1 MLNSVT
7 IIEKII
13 LDPPTS
19 KIYSRLGYRK
29 KLTALSSAWEKE
41 TNRYIEEA
49 AALIS
54 LEGAFLR
61 LPIRENDDRV
71 VRLAGGLSL
80 ESTKLARFL
89 DACTE
94 AVLMGATSGSAI
106 MEGIRNRTSE
116 DNLTAAV
123 VYDATASE
131 MTDAALDWIMSY
143 INRQLRRE
151 GKHLLKRRFSAG
163 YGDFALT
170 NQKGIYEQ
178 LHLEKIG
185 VALTP
190 SFLLIPEKSVTAIG
204 GIPG

>member
-1 MLNSVT
+1 MLTSVT
-7 IIEKII
+7 IIEKIT
-13 LDPPTS
+13 LDPPTA

-29 KLTALSSAWEKE
+29 KLTSLSRAREKE
-41 TNRYIEEA
+41 TDRYIEEA
-49 AALIS
+49 ATLIS
-54 LEGAFLR
+54 LQGAYLR
-61 LPIRENDDRV
+61 LPIRENDNRV

-80 ESTKLARFL
+80 ESTTLARFL
-89 DACTE
+89 DACAE
-94 AVLMGATSGSAI
+94 AVFMGATSGGAV
-106 MEGIRNRTSE
+106 MEGIRDRTSE

-163 YGDFALT
+163 YGDFALA
-170 NQKGIYEQ
+170 NQKEVYRQ

>member
-7 IIEKII
+7 LIEKII
-13 LDPPTS
+13 LDPPAS

-29 KLTALSSAWEKE
+29 KLTSLSWAREKE
-41 TNRYIEEA
+41 TDRYIEEA

-54 LEGAFLR
+54 LQGAFLR
-61 LPIRENDDRV
+61 LPIQAKDSRT
-71 VRLAGGLSL
+71 VRLAGGSSL
-80 ESTKLARFL
+80 ESAKLARFL
-89 DACTE
+89 GACTE
-94 AVLMGATSGSAI
+94 AVLMGATSGSAV
-106 MEGIRNRTSE
+106 MDGIRNRTSE

-131 MTDAALDWIMSY
+131 MTDAALDWLMSY

-151 GKHLLKRRFSAG
+151 GKQLLKRRFSAG
-163 YGDFALT
+163 YGDFALA
-170 NQKGIYEQ
+170 NQKEIYRR
-178 LHLEKIG
+178 LHLERIG